1 MWRCVLELTH
11 QTWNNVWLKVFYD
24 EGGKENWG
32 SLHWLIGYWIIV
44 EIQTV
49 LLNILQTV
57 HMVWLL
63 INEKMI
69 LMVSLNENQ

>member
-1 MWRCVLELTH
+1 MLFGSFLYIYVKKCVEIYVKLFKMWKCVLELTH
-11 QTWNNVWLKVFYD
+11 QTWHNVWLKVFYD

-49 LLNILQTV
+49 L
-57 HMVWLL
+57 
-63 INEKMI
+63 
-69 LMVSLNENQ
+69 